1 MFDTQTVVKV
11 AITAVGDSR
20 TGQIENTLGP
30 VQFANTGKIQNS
42 INGIE
47 WLNKNY
53 FELILKSKFFRYGE
67 TTAVGGGITEGASQ
81 MNTNDNVS
89 DMMIVIT
96 DGFDGDLTALQ
107 E

>member
-42 INGIE
+42 INAIE
-47 WLNKNY
+47 W
-53 FELILKSKFFRYGE
+53 
-67 TTAVGGGITEGASQ
+67 
-81 MNTNDNVS
+81 
-89 DMMIVIT
+89 
-96 DGFDGDLTALQ
+96 
-107 E
+107 

>member
-1 MFDTQTVVKV
+1 MVKFWK
-11 AITAVGDSR
+11 
-20 TGQIENTLGP
+20 IE
-30 VQFANTGKIQNS
+30 
-42 INGIE
+42 
-47 WLNKNY
+47 LN
-53 FELILKSKFFRYGE
+53 LKSEIFRYGE

-107 E
+107 EWFFLYINE

>member
-1 MFDTQTVVKV
+1 MIEREIIVKKISKSESPKPKKDLVAMFDTQTVVKV

-47 WLNKNY
+47 W
-53 FELILKSKFFRYGE
+53 
-67 TTAVGGGITEGASQ
+67 
-81 MNTNDNVS
+81 
-89 DMMIVIT
+89 
-96 DGFDGDLTALQ
+96 
-107 E
+107 